1 MQTMQLSSDQVKE
14 LVSTVGATGVLVFTH
29 YIAISYQT
37 NPIMEDK
44 QVGILTG
51 LSEQTVKRTR
61 LALTKIGWFLRI
73 KDTYRGTVKITYLL
87 GKAAVGRSHNACIKL
102 EETDDSIEPNTRD
115 IKRGKPCKQTQ
126 PI

>member
-115 IKRGKPCKQTQ
+115 IKRGKPCKQIQ